1 MADYLIRWLSRTEE
15 MDLDIHW
22 TTTVDIDEE
31 IDSRITLNETF
42 KRRESLILNSMQSP
56 PGKNDDSNRNR
67 LRKKF
72 EKYANSMT
80 EELIQA
86 INGIGIDR
94 SQKTSKFSNLK
105 TISPDI
111 LLMVFY
117 CLQPTIRLKIS
128 VFNYSKDEKLA
139 ETILRSICKC
149 KIDHSFLV
157 LPSIF
162 MKFSCGTKNR
172 KGEID
177 E

>member
-1 MADYLIRWLSRTEE
+1 

-22 TTTVDIDEE
+22 KTTVDINEE

-42 KRRESLILNSMQSP
+42 KRRESSISNSIQSSS
-56 PGKNDDSNRNR
+56 GQIDDSNRNR

-72 EKYANSMT
+72 EKYANSMA

-94 SQKTSKFSNLK
+94 SRKTSKFSNLK
-105 TISPDI
+105 MISPDI

-117 CLQPTIRLKIS
+117 CLQPIIRSKIS

-149 KIDHSFLV
+149 KTHHSLLFFLQ
-157 LPSIF
+157 S
-162 MKFSCGTKNR
+162 S
-172 KGEID
+172 
-177 E
+177 